1 MHKPDT
7 QRGRRIGRA
16 VTAITTLSVAAL
28 LILLFRGCGG
38 LSTDAEESET
48 DASVETEAD
57 GATGPTGADGATGPT
72 GLQGATGTDGTD
84 GATGPTGPAGS
95 LEIGGSCTFS
105 GLSGGPPIAGT
116 VTWLYEGRAGILSC
130 EPN

>member
-84 GATGPTGPAGS
+84 GAT
-95 LEIGGSCTFS
+95 
-105 GLSGGPPIAGT
+105 
-116 VTWLYEGRAGILSC
+116 
-130 EPN
+130 

>member
-72 GLQGATGTDGTD
+72 G
-84 GATGPTGPAGS
+84 PAGS
-95 LEIGGSCTFS
+95 LEIGGSCTYSGPS
-105 GLSGGPPIAGT
+105 GLPIAGT
-116 VTWLYEGRAGILSC
+116 VTWLSEGRAGILSC